1 MKFLENEF
9 REIELSEKFNFE
21 NARRLLLS
29 DLITIEGKRKLK
41 KYLSNFMGNT
51 LQVVYTSKDYGRL
64 TAKIKD
70 SKPGYT
76 CMTQCCMWN
85 EIKAVGCR
93 GIYTDIDIANCHPDP
108 EGYTCRLCEHAARTK
123 ERLRQHVIDIHAEGR
138 ARSPSRGRSPSRS
151 RSVCRILS
159 RCTDDWGE
167 RVSAPID

>member
-41 KYLSNFMGNT
+41 KYLSNFTGNT

-76 CMTQCCMWN
+76 CMTQCCMWK

-93 GIYTDIDIANCHPDP
+93 GIYTDIDIVNCHPVLLEQLYQS
-108 EGYTCRLCEHAARTK
+108 EGYSTEY
-123 ERLRQHVIDIHAEGR
+123 
-138 ARSPSRGRSPSRS
+138 
-151 RSVCRILS
+151 
-159 RCTDDWGE
+159 
-167 RVSAPID
+167 